1 MTSVTASIVSS
12 APPPEAESIVSL
24 TKVAG
29 ILVLIFGIIAI
40 FFGAVFII
48 VLIGILPLI
57 AGVLNILIYMNCT
70 EIIRLVERGEYRRA
84 KEKTLAWMIIDSYLE
99 V

>member
-1 MTSVTASIVSS
+1 MASAASTVSS

-29 ILVLIFGIIAI
+29 ILALIFGIIAI
-40 FFGAVFII
+40 FFGAFLII
-48 VLIGILPLI
+48 VLVGIVPLI
-57 AGVLNILIYMNCT
+57 ASVLDILIYTNCT

-84 KEKTLAWMIIDSYLE
+84 RREH
-99 V
+99 